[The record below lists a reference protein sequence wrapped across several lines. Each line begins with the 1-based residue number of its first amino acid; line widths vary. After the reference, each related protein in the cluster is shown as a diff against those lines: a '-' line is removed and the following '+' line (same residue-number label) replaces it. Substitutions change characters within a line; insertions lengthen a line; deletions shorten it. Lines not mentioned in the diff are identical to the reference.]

1 MDGPLPRA
9 GDQRHGEGCDGPRG
23 GAEAKDPLA
32 ANTPLGRHA
41 AGDVAEGVAVV
52 EGAQDDALL
61 LRAPVQL
68 APRLSLVQGKK
79 EQCIQG

>member
-1 MDGPLPRA
+1 MTSRS
-9 GDQRHGEGCDGPRG
+9 RG
-23 GAEAKDPLA
+23 RGVRLRECVTNLRDVIYGWSLA
-32 ANTPLGRHA
+32 ADAPSLGRHA